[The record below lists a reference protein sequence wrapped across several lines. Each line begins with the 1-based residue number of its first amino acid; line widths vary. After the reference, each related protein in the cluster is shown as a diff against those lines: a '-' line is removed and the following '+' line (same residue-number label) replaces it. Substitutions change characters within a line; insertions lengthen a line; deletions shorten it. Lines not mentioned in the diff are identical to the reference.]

1 MIRGTGLIH
10 RVTCRGAPTVALA
23 LACAA
28 LLLPGCQRGPK
39 QPNILIVVLDTVR
52 RDAAGWPTAA
62 TPPELTRHVLT
73 PNLAGLA
80 RRGVAWRS
88 AWSAAPWT
96 VPSHASLFTGLL
108 PSGHGCNEQR
118 PRLTANLPTLA
129 GRLGEAGYETA
140 AFFSN
145 PWLADR
151 ASWLLRG
158 FQLRQ
163 EASIGGLTRMMVG
176 ETASDQ
182 GGTASVASFRK
193 WLSGRDPD
201 RPFLAFVNILE
212 AHLPYAPLPVDLAV
226 AAPGLKADGGVPIGW
241 GHEYNAGLHDDAT
254 VDWPRVRACYAG
266 DVVAADRLLGL
277 ILAALREAGLD
288 QETVVVVTSD
298 HGENL
303 GDHRLFEHQFS
314 VHETLLAVPL
324 VIAGPGIGPDG
335 SVRDDPVMLTDLFAT
350 VLDLAGLPADLAPP
364 GTRDLLAGAGP
375 AGRPLVGE
383 YSGPSPGLLTMLAS
397 LNPRMDAARLS
408 PARRTVRVGDLRL
421 SLASDGSL
429 TLHDMAAD
437 PAQERDLA
445 PARPDDVR
453 RLRALLEAS
462 AGAAPGAGPAGTV
475 DEATRRQLES
485 LGYVH

>member
-1 MIRGTGLIH
+1 MFV
-10 RVTCRGAPTVALA
+10 RVAKRRLVPAAIVLAGAFA
-23 LACAA
+23 
-28 LLLPGCQRGPK
+28 LLPGCQRAAK

-62 TPPELTRHVLT
+62 TPPELTRAVLT
-73 PNLAGLA
+73 PNMAELAG
-80 RRGVAWRS
+80 RGVVWRN

-108 PSGHGCNEQR
+108 PSGHGCNGLR
-118 PRLTANLPTLA
+118 PRLRSTLPTLA
-129 GRLGEAGYETA
+129 DRLGEAGYETA

-151 ASWLLRG
+151 STWLLRG

-176 ETASDQ
+176 EAAHDQ
-182 GGTASVASFRK
+182 GGVASVTSFRK
-193 WLSGRDPD
+193 WLSGRDPEK
-201 RPFLAFVNILE
+201 PFLAFVNILE

-226 AAPGLKADGGVPIGW
+226 AAPGLQAEGGIPIGL
-241 GHEYNAGLHDDAT
+241 GHEYNSGLVDDAG

-266 DVVAADRLLGL
+266 DVVAADRLFGL
-277 ILAALREAGLD
+277 LLKALQEAGLD
-288 QETVVVVTSD
+288 DETVVVVTSD

-324 VIAGPGIGPDG
+324 VIAGPGIGPVG
-335 SVRDDPVMLTDLFAT
+335 AVRAEPVMLTDLFAT
-350 VLDLAGLPADLAPP
+350 VLELAGLPAETAPP
-364 GTRDLLAGAGP
+364 GSRSLFAAAAAAD
-375 AGRPLVGE
+375 RPLVGE
-383 YSGPSPGLLTMLAS
+383 YEGPSTGLVSMLETI
-397 LNPRMDAARLS
+397 NPQLDAARLR
-408 PARRTVRVGDLRL
+408 PARRTVRAGDLRL
-421 SLASDGSL
+421 SWASDGSF
-429 TLHDMAAD
+429 TLHDMASD
-437 PAQERDLA
+437 PEQARDLA

-453 RLRALLEAS
+453 RLRVLLDVL
-462 AGAAPGAGPAGTV
+462 AGAEPDAGPGGKL

>member
-1 MIRGTGLIH
+1 MFV
-10 RVTCRGAPTVALA
+10 RVAKRRLVPAAVVLAGAFA
-23 LACAA
+23 
-28 LLLPGCQRGPK
+28 LLPGCQRAAK

-62 TPPELTRHVLT
+62 TPPELTRAVLT
-73 PNLAGLA
+73 PNMAELAG
-80 RRGVAWRS
+80 RGVVWRN

-108 PSGHGCNEQR
+108 PSGHGCNGLR
-118 PRLTANLPTLA
+118 PRLRSTLPTLA
-129 GRLGEAGYETA
+129 DRLGEAGYETA

-151 ASWLLRG
+151 STWLLRG

-176 ETASDQ
+176 EAAHDQ
-182 GGTASVASFRK
+182 GGVASVTSFRK
-193 WLSGRDPD
+193 WLSGRDPVK
-201 RPFLAFVNILE
+201 PFLAFVNILE

-226 AAPGLKADGGVPIGW
+226 AAPGLQAEGGIPIGL
-241 GHEYNAGLHDDAT
+241 GHEYNSGLIGDAG

-266 DVVAADRLLGL
+266 DVVAADRLFGL
-277 ILAALREAGLD
+277 LLKALQEAGLD
-288 QETVVVVTSD
+288 DETVIVVTSD

-324 VIAGPGIGPDG
+324 VIAGPGIGPVG
-335 SVRDDPVMLTDLFAT
+335 AVRAEPVMLTDLFAT
-350 VLDLAGLPADLAPP
+350 VLELAGLPAETAPP
-364 GTRDLLAGAGP
+364 GSRSLFAAAAAAD
-375 AGRPLVGE
+375 RPLVGE
-383 YSGPSPGLLTMLAS
+383 YEGPSTGLVSMLETI
-397 LNPRMDAARLS
+397 NPQLDAARLR
-408 PARRTVRVGDLRL
+408 PARRTVRAGDLRL
-421 SLASDGSL
+421 SWASDGSF
-429 TLHDMAAD
+429 TLHDMASD
-437 PAQERDLA
+437 PEQARDLA

-453 RLRALLEAS
+453 RLRVLLDVL
-462 AGAAPGAGPAGTV
+462 AGAAPDAGPGGKL

>member
-1 MIRGTGLIH
+1 MSVRMARRRLIP
-10 RVTCRGAPTVALA
+10 VAAVLAGAFA
-23 LACAA
+23 
-28 LLLPGCQRGPK
+28 LLPGCQRAAK
-39 QPNILIVVLDTVR
+39 QPNLLIVVLDTVR

-62 TPPELTRHVLT
+62 TPPELTRAVLT
-73 PNLAGLA
+73 PNVAELAG
-80 RRGVAWRS
+80 RGVVWRN

-108 PSGHGCNEQR
+108 PSGHGCNGLR
-118 PRLTANLPTLA
+118 PRLRSNLPTLA

-151 ASWLLRG
+151 STWLLRG

-176 ETASDQ
+176 EAAHDQ
-182 GGTASVASFRK
+182 GGVASVTSFRK
-193 WLSGRDPD
+193 WLSGRDPEK
-201 RPFLAFVNILE
+201 PFLAFVNLLE

-226 AAPGLKADGGVPIGW
+226 AAPGLQAEGGIPIGL
-241 GHEYNAGLHDDAT
+241 GHEYNSGLVDDAG

-266 DVVAADRLLGL
+266 DVVAADRLFGL
-277 ILAALREAGLD
+277 LLKALHEAGLD
-288 QETVVVVTSD
+288 DETVVVLTSD

-324 VIAGPGIGPDG
+324 VIAGPGIGPAG
-335 SVRDDPVMLTDLFAT
+335 SVRAEPVMLTDLFAT
-350 VLDLAGLPADLAPP
+350 VLELAGLPAETAPP
-364 GTRDLLAGAGP
+364 GSRSLFAAAAAAD
-375 AGRPLVGE
+375 RPLVGE
-383 YSGPSPGLLTMLAS
+383 YEGPSSGLVSMLEAI
-397 LNPRMDAARLS
+397 NPQLDAARLR
-408 PARRTVRVGDLRL
+408 PARRTVRAGDLRL
-421 SLASDGSL
+421 SWASDGSYS
-429 TLHDMAAD
+429 LHDMASD
-437 PAQERDLA
+437 PAQARDLA

-453 RLRALLEAS
+453 RLRVLLDAL
-462 AGAAPGAGPAGTV
+462 AGAAPDAGPGGKL

>member
-1 MIRGTGLIH
+1 MFV
-10 RVTCRGAPTVALA
+10 RVAKRRLVPAAVVLAGAFA
-23 LACAA
+23 
-28 LLLPGCQRGPK
+28 LLPGCQRAAK

-62 TPPELTRHVLT
+62 TPPELTRAVLT
-73 PNLAGLA
+73 PNMAELAG
-80 RRGVAWRS
+80 RGVVWRN

-108 PSGHGCNEQR
+108 PSGHGCNGLR
-118 PRLTANLPTLA
+118 PRLRSTLPTLA
-129 GRLGEAGYETA
+129 DRLGEAGYETA

-151 ASWLLRG
+151 STWLLRG

-176 ETASDQ
+176 EAAHDQ
-182 GGTASVASFRK
+182 GGVASVTSFRK
-193 WLSGRDPD
+193 WLSGRDPEK
-201 RPFLAFVNILE
+201 PFLAFVNILE

-226 AAPGLKADGGVPIGW
+226 AAPGLQAEGGIPIGL
-241 GHEYNAGLHDDAT
+241 GHEYNSGLIGDAG

-266 DVVAADRLLGL
+266 DVVAADRLFGL
-277 ILAALREAGLD
+277 LLKALQEAGLD
-288 QETVVVVTSD
+288 DETVVVVTSD

-324 VIAGPGIGPDG
+324 VIAGPGIGPVG
-335 SVRDDPVMLTDLFAT
+335 AVRAEPVMLTDLFAT
-350 VLDLAGLPADLAPP
+350 VLELAGLPAETAPP
-364 GTRDLLAGAGP
+364 GSRSLFAAAAAAD
-375 AGRPLVGE
+375 RPLVGE
-383 YSGPSPGLLTMLAS
+383 YEGPSTGLVSMLETI
-397 LNPRMDAARLS
+397 NPQLDAARLR
-408 PARRTVRVGDLRL
+408 PARRTVRAGDLRL
-421 SLASDGSL
+421 SWASDGSF
-429 TLHDMAAD
+429 TLHDMASD
-437 PAQERDLA
+437 PEQARDLA

-453 RLRALLEAS
+453 RLRVLLDVL
-462 AGAAPGAGPAGTV
+462 AGAAPDAGPGGKL